1 MNPTTHL
8 QLNATPNNLSQYAR
22 CVIQKV
28 TKNGKADLPNLDVVQ
43 NNVRTTQERISA
55 YARVC
60 GFDHNSNLLPIT
72 YAHTLAFPLHMEM
85 MLHESFPVTPMG
97 LVHIRN
103 SITQHRAIRVDE
115 TMDIRCF
122 FANGERTRRGLEFD
136 IKTEVRIGGNLV
148 WEGTSTNLARV
159 AGLGVPKKAKSNTPR
174 PALPEFTM
182 TERWILATDLGRRY
196 ARVSGDTNPIHL
208 HSIPAKFFGFKGHI
222 AHGMW
227 SKARAAAALYKKVN
241 SEACTISVEFKLPV
255 FLPSKVE
262 FNYTESD
269 DAINFDL
276 RDDKGQKVHMKGQI
290 TKL

>member
-1 MNPTTHL
+1 MNQATHM
-8 QLNATPNNLSQYAR
+8 QFNATPGNLSQYAR

-28 TKNGKADLPNLDVVQ
+28 TKNGKADLPKVEAVQ

-60 GFDHNSNLLPIT
+60 GFDDSSNLLPIT

-97 LVHIRN
+97 MVHIRN

-115 TMDIRCF
+115 KMDIRCF
-122 FANGERTRRGLEFD
+122 FADGERTSKGLEFD
-136 IKTEVRIGGNLV
+136 IKTEVRIGGELV

-159 AGLGVPKKAKSNTPR
+159 AGPSVPKKAKSNAPR
-174 PALPEFTM
+174 PALPEFNM
-182 TERWILATDLGRRY
+182 KERWLLATDLGRRY

-208 HSIPAKFFGFKGHI
+208 HSIPAKLFGFKGHI

-269 DAINFDL
+269 DGIEFDL
-276 RDDKGQKVHMKGQI
+276 RDDKGQKVHMKGFI
-290 TKL
+290 AKL